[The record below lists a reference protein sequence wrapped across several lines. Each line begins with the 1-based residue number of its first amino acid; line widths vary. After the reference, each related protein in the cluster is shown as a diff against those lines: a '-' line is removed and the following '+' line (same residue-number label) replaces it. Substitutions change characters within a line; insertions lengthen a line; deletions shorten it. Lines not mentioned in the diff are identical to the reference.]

1 MGKYRVDYN
10 RIIHATLQDNNNPS
24 GGEMKFVFSMGY
36 SMGRDET
43 GEMRTTINI
52 TLQVCDMENY
62 RDMLGRYFGFKR
74 EKATAEELTELAEQY
89 NFVMS
94 AYEKAAKAASWF
106 RHASLVEAGA
116 ADGKD
121 SIEYDGR
128 RYYRVTKFDT
138 YADLRQYLE
147 ELFSAS
153 VVDQL
158 LNDKSVAS
166 YISHNG
172 KLYATPGMVPQNIRL
187 GERYYT
193 VSKVKDDWY
202 ILNVT
207 VEVLDTKDLSTVLAY
222 QSFQFDYQYKN
233 GKWVFI
239 GFPHIQ

>member
-1 MGKYRVDYN
+1 
-10 RIIHATLQDNNNPS
+10 
-24 GGEMKFVFSMGY
+24 
-36 SMGRDET
+36 
-43 GEMRTTINI
+43 
-52 TLQVCDMENY
+52 MENY

-94 AYEKAAKAASWF
+94 AYETAAEAASWF
-106 RHASLVEAGA
+106 RTASLVEAGE

-128 RYYRVTKFDT
+128 RYYRVTKFDS

-147 ELFSAS
+147 EWFSAS
-153 VVDQL
+153 LVDQL
-158 LNDKSVAS
+158 LNDQSVAS

-187 GERYYT
+187 GERYY
-193 VSKVKDDWY
+193 SGGKVKDDWY
-202 ILNVT
+202 SLDVT
-207 VEVLDTKDLSTVLAY
+207 VEVLDTKDLTTVLAY

-233 GKWVFI
+233 GKWVFT
-239 GFPHIQ
+239 GFPHIR